1 MTLVYQIIIL
11 CESVSNIDS
20 YIVSKV
26 NEIT

>member
-1 MTLVYQIIIL
+1 MTHVYQIIIL